1 MDKIFY
7 LYLFLFWTLFWSFW
21 SVLVYR
27 LKSQEKWILA
37 WRSHCSKCWHNLWI
51 FELIP
56 IFSWLKN
63 MWKCRYCKQKVS
75 KIYPILEISTWL
87 VFMFVWIFLINF
99 EKILFLD
106 VWEIWKLIFWLIIS
120 FITILYIFYD
130 ILFTEIHEW
139 IMLVWIVT
147 AFLWIILNNFWEINN
162 LIINTKN
169 LSTNEFFIS
178 LLLWLSILWAFY
190 IIMLKWLKEIYDFL
204 ILFIIF
210 FSLYLYKIYFPETN
224 LSENT
229 ILSWIIWALAIF
241 IFFFLQIVLS
251 WWRALWWWDLRIW
264 IMIWLI
270 LWMKFSIIWIF
281 LWYFV
286 WSIVWIFILIKNK
299 RIKKWTEIPF
309 WPFLWIWF
317 FITIFFYQSL
327 LEFTRNHFPFL

>member
-7 LYLFLFWTLFWSFW
+7 LYLFLFGTLFGSFG

-27 LKSQEKWILA
+27 LKSQEKGILA
-37 WRSHCSKCWHNLWI
+37 GRSHCSKCGHNLGI

-63 MWKCRYCKQKVS
+63 MGKCRYCKQKVS
-75 KIYPILEISTWL
+75 KIYPILEISTGL
-87 VFMFVWIFLINF
+87 VFMFVGIFLINF

-106 VWEIWKLIFWLIIS
+106 VWEIGKLIFWLIIS

-130 ILFTEIHEW
+130 ILFTEIHEG
-139 IMLVWIVT
+139 IMLVGIVT
-147 AFLWIILNNFWEINN
+147 AFLGIILNNFGEINN

-178 LLLWLSILWAFY
+178 LLLGLSILGVFY
-190 IIMLKWLKEIYDFL
+190 IIMLKGLKEIYDFL

-210 FSLYLYKIYFPETN
+210 ISLYLYKIYFPETN

-229 ILSWIIWALAIF
+229 ILSGIIGALGIF
-241 IFFFLQIVLS
+241 IFFFLQIVFS
-251 WWRALWWWDLRIW
+251 GGRALGGGDLRIG
-264 IMIWLI
+264 IMIGLI
-270 LWMKFSIIWIF
+270 LGMKFSIIGIF
-281 LWYFV
+281 LGYFV
-286 WSIVWIFILIKNK
+286 GSIVGIFILIKNK
-299 RIKKWTEIPF
+299 RIKKGTEIPF
-309 WPFLWIWF
+309 GPFLGIGF